1 MPQHGAAQAALRRL
15 QTEAS
20 LPWISRQVLREYLA
34 VATRPQ
40 ASVAALPMKD
50 AIADVRRF
58 RLTFNV
64 LDDGPDVFDF
74 LLRLLA
80 AHPGAGKQVH
90 DANLVAVMLTHGITR
105 LLTFNVADFRRF
117 GNLIDIMTL

>member
-1 MPQHGAAQAALRRL
+1 
-15 QTEAS
+15 
-20 LPWISRQVLREYLA
+20 
-34 VATRPQ
+34 
-40 ASVAALPMKD
+40 MKE

-64 LDDGPDVFDF
+64 LDDGPDVFD
-74 LLRLLA
+74 LLLHLLA

-105 LLTFNVADFRRF
+105 LLTFNSADFHRF
-117 GNLIDIMTL
+117 GDLIDVIKP

>member
-1 MPQHGAAQAALRRL
+1 MPQHGDAQAGLRRL

-20 LPWISRQVLREYLA
+20 TLWISRQVLREYLA

-40 ASVAALPMKD
+40 ASVASLPMDK
-50 AIADVRRF
+50 AIADVCRF
-58 RLTFNV
+58 RLAFNV
-64 LDDGPDVFDF
+64 LDDGPDVFD
-74 LLRLLA
+74 LLLQLLA

-105 LLTFNVADFRRF
+105 LLTFNAADFRRF
-117 GNLIDIMTL
+117 DKLIEVVTP